1 MKEWI
6 FTHNSKEPSKTLTI
20 PTDVS
25 SQTEKVLGVAWNPIQ
40 HNFENKVQLRTTAKR
55 KRKSRIQSNA
65 NKLGEIDADN
75 RTKRIILSQVNS
87 IYDPLGLAGPF
98 TVRAKILRRQLWG
111 MEEKLNWDDPIPDKY
126 TRDWKQFCQDLLEM
140 NDVKFKRCLMPEN
153 AIDDPILIIFSDGS
167 SHAYGACAYYRWKL
181 NNGQFKCRLILSK
194 NRLAPIKR
202 LSIDRIEL
210 CGAVLNSRLKAFLE
224 RHCRYKVQKC
234 YHIVDS
240 QIVHNMIQKESYG
253 FNTFAATRVGEIQQ
267 NTNPDDWY
275 WTESKNNIADS
286 LTRGETPNDK
296 YLAKRDP
303 IFLNYPKVNGQL
315 TKL

>member
-1 MKEWI
+1 
-6 FTHNSKEPSKTLTI
+6 
-20 PTDVS
+20 
-25 SQTEKVLGVAWNPIQ
+25 
-40 HNFENKVQLRTTAKR
+40 
-55 KRKSRIQSNA
+55 
-65 NKLGEIDADN
+65 
-75 RTKRIILSQVNS
+75 
-87 IYDPLGLAGPF
+87 
-98 TVRAKILRRQLWG
+98 

-153 AIDDPILIIFSDGS
+153 AIDDSILIIFSNGS
-167 SHAYGACAYYRWKL
+167 SHAYGACPYYRWKL

-224 RHCRYKVQKC
+224 RHCRYKLQKC

-267 NTNPDDWY
+267 NTNTDDWY
-275 WTESKNNIADS
+275 WTESKNTIADW
-286 LTRGETPNDK
+286 LTRGKKPND
-296 YLAKRDP
+296 LNSESIWQRGPDFLELPESEWP
-303 IFLNYPKVNGQL
+303 INKAL
-315 TKL
+315 TKEQLPDRPSQSSVQYNADLPN